1 MENNNKKRSVPLRDT
16 SYEVRGGSNGGL
28 LIPVIVLCIAIFFA
42 LLKCNRDVGGRSGNA
57 VAISDTLR
65 YYQNKLK
72 GTTATMRTLQLE
84 NNQVKNTL
92 LQKDKELAALASE
105 FAKVH
110 YVTKYSTVTKYDTI
124 AVVFKDTVPC
134 VFERLGNVTE
144 KWYSF
149 GYRANQKGVEF
160 DTLTIPNTATV
171 ITGVKRKWFL
181 GKETLVTDITNT
193 NPHIKVTGIT
203 AAEVILPQPWFKK
216 WYIWAIIGG
225 VGGFF
230 AAK

>member
-1 MENNNKKRSVPLRDT
+1 MKYNIKNIIIAVLVIALFFSFGKCGFDRGINKTNAAALTDTVVYFKNKLGTQTATIKTILAEQRD
-16 SYEVRGGSNGGL
+16 L
-28 LIPVIVLCIAIFFA
+28 LDV
-42 LLKCNRDVGGRSGNA
+42 LLK
-57 VAISDTLR
+57 
-65 YYQNKLK
+65 
-72 GTTATMRTLQLE
+72 
-84 NNQVKNTL
+84 
-92 LQKDKELAALASE
+92 KDKELAALASE

-134 VFERLGNVTE
+134 VFERSGRVAE

-171 ITGVKRKWFL
+171 ITGIKRKWFL
-181 GKETLVTDITNT
+181 GKETLVTDITNS
-193 NPHIKVTGIT
+193 NPYIKVTGIT

-225 VGGFF
+225 AGGFF

>member
-1 MENNNKKRSVPLRDT
+1 MKYNIKNIIIAVLAAALFFSFGKCGFDRGLNTTNASAVSDTVRYHQNKLNGITATVHTLQMENNR
-16 SYEVRGGSNGGL
+16 
-28 LIPVIVLCIAIFFA
+28 
-42 LLKCNRDVGGRSGNA
+42 
-57 VAISDTLR
+57 
-65 YYQNKLK
+65 
-72 GTTATMRTLQLE
+72 
-84 NNQVKNTL
+84 VKNAL

-105 FAKVH
+105 FSKVH
-110 YVTKYSTVTKYDTI
+110 YLIKYSTVTTYDTI
-124 AVVFKDTVPC
+124 AVVFEDTVPC
-134 VFERLGNVTE
+134 VFERSGPVVND
-144 KWYSF
+144 WYKF
-149 GYRANQKGVEF
+149 NYKVDQKGFKV
-160 DTLTIPNTATV
+160 DSLIIPNTATV

-225 VGGFF
+225 AGGFF